1 MVRTFGDSG
10 KTGFGTTI
18 VSAFCHSC
26 GKMAPPQSTGY
37 SMKFFFSA
45 GEPSGDIHAAALIET
60 IKQHAPDSKFVGLGG
75 PKMEQAGCRLI
86 VDMTQFAVMWFWQV
100 IKRYFQ
106 FQKILVDAK
115 LVMLLEKVDAVVLV
129 DYPGFNWHIA
139 KAAQELEVPVI
150 YFMPPQV
157 WAWAQYRINKM
168 QQLVDLVL
176 CSLPFEWQWF
186 KQHGCETVFIGH
198 PFFEEIR
205 KKQSDP
211 EFLEKF
217 YAQYGHAPILTLLA
231 GSRNQ
236 EVLANLD
243 DMLST
248 VERIQSELPQVQ
260 PIFAAFSNEHVVM
273 IQHRLAERNMSIPI
287 FVGRTTELIRAAD
300 CCLAVSGSVS
310 LELLACNKP
319 SVICYR
325 IGWLPLFVQRCFR
338 RTRYITLV
346 NLLGAGTQRGQSIF
360 YGDFVRIIPKE
371 PNEADRDRMFFPEF
385 LTSTDRSAEMAAWFV
400 RWISQPELLAAQKQR
415 LDMLLREVD
424 TVESPLE
431 LAAVALLKGNLES
444 A

>member
-1 MVRTFGDSG
+1 
-10 KTGFGTTI
+10 
-18 VSAFCHSC
+18 
-26 GKMAPPQSTGY
+26 
-37 SMKFFFSA
+37 MKIFFSA

-60 IKQHAPDSKFVGLGG
+60 IKKREPRAEFVGLGG

-86 VDMTQFAVMWFWQV
+86 ADMTQLAVMWVWQV

-106 FQKILVDAK
+106 FRKLIDNAK
-115 LVMLLEKVDAVVLV
+115 HVMIFEQVEVVVLV

-139 KAAQELEVPVI
+139 KAAQELEIPVI

-157 WAWAQYRINKM
+157 WAWAQHRVKKM
-168 QQLVDLVL
+168 HRLVDLVL
-176 CSLPFEWQWF
+176 ASLPFEYQWF
-186 KQHGCETVFIGH
+186 KKHGCETAYIGH

-211 EFLEKF
+211 DFLEKF
-217 YAQYGHAPILTLLA
+217 YTSYGNAPIVTILA

-236 EVLANLD
+236 EVHGNINDL
-243 DMLST
+243 LST
-248 VERIQSELPQVQ
+248 IERAWYELPNIQ
-260 PIFAAFSNEHVVM
+260 PVFAAFSEEHAAV
-273 IQHRLAERNMSIPI
+273 IQKYLAARKMTIPV

-325 IGWLPLFVQRCFR
+325 VGWFPLFISRFFR

-346 NLLGAGTQRGQSIF
+346 NLLAAWQRKGQSIF
-360 YGDFVRIIPKE
+360 FEDRVFPIPKE
-371 PNEADRDRMFFPEF
+371 PSTADRNVMLFPEF
-385 LTSTDRSAEMAAWFV
+385 LSSADRSAEMAAWLV
-400 RWISQPELLAAQKQR
+400 YWLSSPTLLAAHKQR
-415 LDMLLREVD
+415 LDALLRAVD

-431 LAAVALLKGNLES
+431 LAAEAVLS
-444 A
+444 VMD